1 MQMRWDHYCSK
12 IGSIYR
18 ISRPGV
24 RWQES
29 TVKIKSE
36 DINGEIGGGWKRG
49 WMKGNICHLY
59 GDKCQEASRKV
70 G

>member
-1 MQMRWDHYCSK
+1 MIIAPKWGLF
-12 IGSIYR
+12 IGFP
-18 ISRPGV
+18 RPRV

-49 WMKGNICHLY
+49 
-59 GDKCQEASRKV
+59 
-70 G
+70 